1 VSDDQRLGRIER
13 LLTRTLV
20 HVVRLES
27 RLEHAGLLP
36 GDQKADDALRYAL
49 ENDMEVNLDPVDP
62 DEHVTLEYQKR
73 VADYLETHWDDA
85 DASFYKM
92 EDDFGAMKS
101 HEHRVRLMRCL
112 ELFVLRGQFDD
123 LIERM
128 TTGMDSPSET
138 HGIHRNPYRDEFPT
152 RARSTN

>member
-1 VSDDQRLGRIER
+1 M
-13 LLTRTLV
+13 

-49 ENDMEVNLDPVDP
+49 ENDMEVDLEPVDP

-73 VADYLETHWDDA
+73 VADYLEAHWDSA

-112 ELFVLRGQFDD
+112 ELFVLRGQFDG

-138 HGIHRNPYRDEFPT
+138 HGIHENPYRDEFPK